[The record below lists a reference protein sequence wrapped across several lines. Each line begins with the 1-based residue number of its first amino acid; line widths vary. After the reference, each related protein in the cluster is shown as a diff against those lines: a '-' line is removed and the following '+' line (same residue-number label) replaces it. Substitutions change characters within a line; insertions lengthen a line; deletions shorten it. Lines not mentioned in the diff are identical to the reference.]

1 VFSGGH
7 DGDVI
12 SSGGRPQKARTRTAG
27 FERQLAA
34 FGEVLAA
41 HPFAGDHP
49 DATADMAVEFA
60 RAREHLEA
68 AEREAARDRTLAR
81 QELDASVAALSRL
94 NARIAG
100 TIPVKEEVSE
110 PTPQASAPGAP
121 RAVGDQPRPRLH
133 DRYTSKQLALRAG
146 LAALALYLVA
156 VAVLGGWSMTVVAVM
171 GLIFG
176 FPLAYA
182 GADLGKEVLRQVWS
196 AFKGGIVEAE
206 YRRTAKAADGDAWEQ
221 HFVYEDADGRSVTF
235 RRGVPKES
243 LAALPSRK
251 LWLVAHGDEPE
262 LQSLSTPLWLTL
274 LLAFM
279 LSVFLAGAVAVLG
292 AVPGMLIAA
301 LTGHTF
307 G

>member
-1 VFSGGH
+1 M
-7 DGDVI
+7 I
-12 SSGGRPQKARTRTAG
+12 SSGGRPQKARTRTAR

-49 DATADMAVEFA
+49 EATADMAAEFA

-68 AEREAARDRTLAR
+68 AERDAARDRALAR
-81 QELDASVAALSRL
+81 RELDASVAALNRL

-100 TIPVKEEVSE
+100 TFPEKAGTFPEKEEASE
-110 PTPQASAPGAP
+110 PKPQASAPEAP
-121 RAVGDQPRPRLH
+121 RSVSDRPRPRLR
-133 DRYTSKQLALRAG
+133 DRYTSKQLALRGG

-156 VAVLGGWSMTVVAVM
+156 VAVLGGWSMAVVAVM

-182 GADLGKEVLRQVWS
+182 GADLGKEVLRQVWG

-221 HFVYEDADGRSVTF
+221 HFVYEDADGRSVTY

-279 LSVFLAGAVAVLG
+279 LSVFLAGAVVVVG
-292 AVPGMLIAA
+292 AVPGMLIAV

>member
-1 VFSGGH
+1 M
-7 DGDVI
+7 I

-49 DATADMAVEFA
+49 DATADIAVEFA

-68 AEREAARDRTLAR
+68 AEREAAHDRTLAR
-81 QELDASVAALSRL
+81 RELDASVAALNRL

-100 TIPVKEEVSE
+100 TVPVKEASE
-110 PTPQASAPGAP
+110 PKPQASAPGVP
-121 RAVGDQPRPRLH
+121 RAVGDRPRPRLR

-146 LAALALYLVA
+146 LAALALYLAA
-156 VAVLGGWSMTVVAVM
+156 VAVLGGWPMTVVAVM
-171 GLIFG
+171 GVIFG

-182 GADLGKEVLRQVWS
+182 GADLGKEVLRQVWG

-206 YRRTAKAADGDAWEQ
+206 YRRTAKAAEGDAWEQ
-221 HFVYEDADGRSVTF
+221 HFVYEDADGRSVTY

-279 LSVFLAGAVAVLG
+279 LSVCLAGAAAVLG